1 MSPLPA
7 ASVVALALG
16 LAACATIDPLED
28 TRIEAEVKARLVA
41 VRDANL
47 TRLGVVSSGGRVF
60 LSGTV
65 ASAEEKSR
73 AGVLAQEVRGVRA
86 VVNNVEVRVAPEP

>member
-1 MSPLPA
+1 
-7 ASVVALALG
+7 VALALG